1 MLNAHLR
8 DMPNHIREY
17 QLCIPENVDIVQVTN
32 FTEKTSF
39 FDPHLT
45 PQDKMKSHK
54 PYCTYTKHT
63 ELCARASFAHFLKC
77 SSDRLTKKLMFWRS
91 IDSSS
96 GYVNPNIRD
105 IGLKRWMLQN

>member
-1 MLNAHLR
+1 MA
-8 DMPNHIREY
+8 NHVLEN
-17 QLCIPENVDIVQVTN
+17 QLSTSENVDVFQVTN
-32 FTEKTSF
+32 FTEKKKTSF

-45 PQDKMKSHK
+45 PQGKMKSHK

-77 SSDRLTKKLMFWRS
+77 SSDNLTKKLMFWRS

-105 IGLKRWMLQN
+105 IVLKRWMLQN